1 MATHATMP
9 TRRRTQARAPAPA
22 RQEHRHTV
30 LGWAVPL
37 VLGVILGFWAFF
49 INRDGGATTGGQIW
63 LGVVSG
69 VAFAALCFAL
79 ARVRW
84 ALPRELRAA
93 AFGVLTGGAVGF
105 LSSLNGKSVLMSGF
119 IGLVVGAGMF
129 FTMFYAY
136 YTREE

>member
-9 TRRRTQARAPAPA
+9 THRRTPA
-22 RQEHRHTV
+22 RTPARRGRQGHSA
-30 LGWAVPL
+30 LSWAVPL

-49 INRDGGATTGGQIW
+49 INRDGGRTTNGQIW
-63 LGVVSG
+63 LGVISG
-69 VAFAALCFAL
+69 VGFAVLCYAF
-79 ARVRW
+79 VRIRK

-93 AFGVLTGGAVGF
+93 TIGALTGGAVGY

-119 IGLVVGAGMF
+119 IGLVVGAGMLC
-129 FTMFYAY
+129 TMFYMY